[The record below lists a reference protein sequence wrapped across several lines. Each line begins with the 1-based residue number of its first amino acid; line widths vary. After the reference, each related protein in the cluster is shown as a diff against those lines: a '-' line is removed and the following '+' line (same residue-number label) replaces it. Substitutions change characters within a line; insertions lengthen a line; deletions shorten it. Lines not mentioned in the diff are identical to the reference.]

1 MKTWKKIFTGSG
13 MPWSFDI
20 DDVKSPY
27 GENLN
32 LPTTPGQPNNPTGGG
47 GGNGDNTEDDIDLP
61 EVTFFPNSNAYNRYW
76 LKSSDLTN
84 FQNWVFSETFFNNI
98 LRLWNDPAEY
108 LINISFYPFNGYLHD
123 VNHVTTTNISIGNI
137 GSDIQAYQMSDGY
150 NARFRGGTFT
160 LSEYYG
166 TYLDYAP
173 YTSAEIYIPYIGYR
187 QLNINDVMGKKLELI
202 YAVDWDTNQMT
213 ATILTNDR
221 PLTMFSA
228 PFGVKLSLS
237 GTNANQV
244 AETISRGVANTVM
257 SAGMAIANGAM
268 GNVAGAV
275 GYGMQAGGGALNT
288 VLDVQVSPRQFGQPT
303 PATGLYNTQIP
314 HLIVHRPISAEPNDF
329 AEMHGY
335 SAGYSGLV
343 SEFSGYLECSAVDI
357 AATGTMSE
365 NEQTAIINLLTGGIY
380 V

>member
-1 MKTWKKIFTGSG
+1 
-13 MPWSFDI
+13 
-20 DDVKSPY
+20 
-27 GENLN
+27 
-32 LPTTPGQPNNPTGGG
+32 
-47 GGNGDNTEDDIDLP
+47 
-61 EVTFFPNSNAYNRYW
+61 
-76 LKSSDLTN
+76 
-84 FQNWVFSETFFNNI
+84 
-98 LRLWNDPAEY
+98 
-108 LINISFYPFNGYLHD
+108 
-123 VNHVTTTNISIGNI
+123 
-137 GSDIQAYQMSDGY
+137 
-150 NARFRGGTFT
+150 
-160 LSEYYG
+160 
-166 TYLDYAP
+166 
-173 YTSAEIYIPYIGYR
+173 
-187 QLNINDVMGKKLELI
+187 
-202 YAVDWDTNQMT
+202 
-213 ATILTNDR
+213 
-221 PLTMFSA
+221 MFSA

-329 AEMHGY
+329 AAMHGY

-365 NEQTAIINLLTGGIY
+365 NEQNAIINLLNGGIY